1 MRQIRLS
8 SVLALAAVLVVL
20 GVLPIVRPAA
30 AQSSGT
36 TITSAV
42 LSINQQYSP
51 NLDNPVPSTT
61 VRVHRIITPWVEPDV
76 TWESF
81 NGGFDPTVEGSF
93 EADSVGW
100 HTVTL
105 TALVQA
111 WVDNPAQN
119 YGLLLEQGGTPYNN
133 YTSSEGDP
141 AANRPKLDVCYRRG
155 TGPEVCLTIQR
166 GVGTSV
172 VNDAYIW
179 AGVPDYAGGESTV
192 LFTGLFSN
200 QLGSGEKYS
209 LFRFELR
216 TPTAVQMQS
225 LSARSSVSPD
235 LALIGVGLVSA
246 AGVLVLRRRR
256 EQ

>member
-8 SVLALAAVLVVL
+8 FVLALAAVLVVL

-51 NLDNPVPSTT
+51 NLGSDVPSTT
-61 VRVHRIITPWVEPDV
+61 VRVHRVITPWVEADV
-76 TWESF
+76 TWASF
-81 NGGFDPTVEGSF
+81 NGGFDPTVITSF
-93 EADSVGW
+93 EADSTGW
-100 HTVTL
+100 HTATVTS
-105 TALVQA
+105 LVQD
-111 WVDNPAQN
+111 WVDHPSQN
-119 YGLLLEQGGTPYNN
+119 YGLLIEQGATPYNN
-133 YTSSEGDP
+133 YISSEDDL
-141 AANRPKLDVCYRRG
+141 ATNRPKLDVCYIRG
-155 TGPEVCLTIQR
+155 AGPETCITIQR
-166 GVGTSV
+166 GTGLSV

-179 AGVPDYAGGESTV
+179 SGVPDYWGGESAV
-192 LFTGLFSN
+192 LFTGLFAN

-235 LALIGVGLVSA
+235 LALLGAGLVGV
-246 AGVLVLRRRR
+246 AGVFILRRRR